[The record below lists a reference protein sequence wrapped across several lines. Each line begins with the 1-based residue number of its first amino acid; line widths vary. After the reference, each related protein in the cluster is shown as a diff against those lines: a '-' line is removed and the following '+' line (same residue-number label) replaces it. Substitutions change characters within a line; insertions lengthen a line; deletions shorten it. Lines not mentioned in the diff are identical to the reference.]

1 MQADVGEVVQVE
13 ASAPAKA
20 LSAKRTSVTHAWIT
34 DPVFIELASEAQ
46 RRRVHPDRLTAAIV
60 EKVIRN
66 GLVDALLDDPGF
78 ACTK

>member
-1 MQADVGEVVQVE
+1 MQAKP
-13 ASAPAKA
+13 AAPTVAPT
-20 LSAKRTSVTHAWIT
+20 LKRNSVTHAWIT

-66 GLVDALLDDPGF
+66 GLVDALLDDPRF